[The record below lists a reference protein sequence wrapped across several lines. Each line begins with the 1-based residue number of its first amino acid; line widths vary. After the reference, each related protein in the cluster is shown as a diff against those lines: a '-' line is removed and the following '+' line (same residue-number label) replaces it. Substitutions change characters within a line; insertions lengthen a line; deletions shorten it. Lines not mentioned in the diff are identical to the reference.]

1 MLRERGEDRDFQEN
15 KLFFH
20 RAKSPA
26 SDFQHKKT
34 HNTHG
39 SASRRPHFFQRL
51 GVEFIWAESCNV
63 KEPTNQ
69 MNKQKNK
76 TAIKVYFLNHLLYK

>member
-1 MLRERGEDRDFQEN
+1 MQHVDGKRRGQRFPGKQAY
-15 KLFFH
+15 LFTELNH
-20 RAKSPA
+20 QPQI
-26 SDFQHKKT
+26 SDTKR
-34 HNTHG
+34 HNTHE

-51 GVEFIWAESCNV
+51 GVEFICSESCNV

-76 TAIKVYFLNHLLYK
+76 TAIKVWF